1 MQQTKPT
8 PPPTK
13 SPLDHLL
20 EQPLLAVILLM
31 VFAILLLVV
40 CALAYLLM
48 GGSSV
53 GAVLPTPTRNVGFA
67 TPTSQSGSVTPPVS
81 GSASIALLPVQGSS
95 GTLITITGR
104 GWSPGDTVKVQVD
117 DPTETQGLVPLV
129 TNAPVADN
137 GTFIASFLL
146 PVNTGWANLTTVQ
159 ITAESTT
166 TATRTSAE
174 FSIVDSGGPTP
185 TVTPTPAPPSPGD
198 NDDDA
203 IVVTPTTIII
213 PSIGDW
219 QAEYYSNTT
228 LTGAPTVVRNEAGVD
243 FTWGSDGP
251 SPDLPAAGF
260 SARWLRT
267 YELEAGLYIFNLRA
281 DDGVRLW
288 INDDLIID
296 EWFASPP
303 RQISADYFIRFNGIH
318 EVRIEYANYTPT
330 GTIRFWLEKVSG
342 VPPPIPGPPYNSWRG
357 AYWPNVNLFGEPLLV
372 RNDPSVNFNWGSGAP
387 APGLPNNNFS
397 ARWDRIIDFAP
408 DSYRFTLVVDDGARL
423 WIDDALIID
432 EWRDGNQREVSRDYA
447 LSGGPHTIR
456 VEYYDR
462 TGDAMIEFRWSKSP
476 STTPTA
482 TATTTATTSPSF
494 PDWKG
499 DYWSNADLI
508 GDVALTRNDPVINFN
523 WGFSSPD
530 SALPADN
537 FSTRWSRTVNFS
549 PGLYRFTAEFDDGLR
564 FYVDGSLVLNEW
576 SDATSLRN
584 RTIDLSLN
592 GSRQL
597 VVEYYERTGSAQVRF
612 NWELIPPTATAT
624 NTATPTGTI
633 TGTPTGTPTT
643 TATSIAPSTP
653 TGTTTATPT
662 LTVTHTPT
670 STATHTPTATLVAT
684 STVTVTV
691 TITP

>member
-8 PPPTK
+8 RPPTK
-13 SPLDHLL
+13 SALDRLL
-20 EQPLLAVILLM
+20 EQPLLAAILLV
-31 VFAILLLVV
+31 VFAILLLLV
-40 CALAYLLM
+40 CGLAYLLT
-48 GGSSV
+48 GRGSF
-53 GAVLPTPTRNVGFA
+53 GTTPLTPTQNVGFA
-67 TPTSQSGSVTPPVS
+67 TPTAQSGSATPPTS
-81 GSASIALLPVQGSS
+81 GSASIALLPVHGSS

-104 GWSPGDTVKVQVD
+104 DWSPGDSVSVQVD
-117 DPTETQGLVPLV
+117 DPTGAQGLVPLV
-129 TNAPVADN
+129 TNAPVAGN

-146 PVNTGWANLTTVQ
+146 PADTGWANLTTVQ
-159 ITAESTT
+159 ITAQSTT
-166 TATRTSAE
+166 TALRTSAE
-174 FSIVDSGGPTP
+174 FSIVDTGSQTP
-185 TVTPTPAPPSPGD
+185 TVTPTPAPPSAG
-198 NDDDA
+198 DDDGDT
-203 IVVTPTTIII
+203 IIVTPTTIII

-228 LTGAPTVVRNEAGVD
+228 LTGAPAVVRNEAGID
-243 FTWGSDGP
+243 FTWDSTGRP

-267 YELEAGLYIFNLRA
+267 YELEAGLYIFNMRA

-288 INDDLIID
+288 INNDLIID

-330 GTIRFWLEKVSG
+330 GTIRFWLEKVGG
-342 VPPPIPGPPYNSWRG
+342 VPPPVPGPPYNSWRG

-372 RNDPSVNFNWGSGAP
+372 RNDPSINFDWGSSAP

-397 ARWDRIIDFAP
+397 ARWDRIIDFEP

-432 EWRDGNQREVSRDYA
+432 EWRDGTRREVSRDYA
-447 LSGGPHTIR
+447 LSGGAHTVR

-462 TGDAMIEFRWSKSP
+462 SGDAVIEFRWNKSAA
-476 STTPTA
+476 TTP
-482 TATTTATTSPSF
+482 TATTSPSY
-494 PDWKG
+494 PEWKG
-499 DYWSNADLI
+499 EYWSNADLV

-537 FSTRWSRTVNFS
+537 FSTRWSRMVNFS
-549 PGLYRFTAEFDDGLR
+549 PGLYRFTTEFDDGLR

-624 NTATPTGTI
+624 NTATPTGT
-633 TGTPTGTPTT
+633 TT
-643 TATSIAPSTP
+643 STP

-670 STATHTPTATLVAT
+670 NTATHTPTATLVAT
-684 STVTVTV
+684 GTVTSTA